1 MKKKARKRMNKKTK
15 NPYRTFNCEPIKAQ
29 KPVKSTEPHADKT
42 VGGDLRVKGAK

>member
-1 MKKKARKRMNKKTK
+1 MNKQTK

-29 KPVKSTEPHADKT
+29 KPKNAGEPRADKT